1 MTAYVGR
8 KKVGLRS
15 ASQEHRQQGELSSL
29 GKAQT
34 IHVSKYDL
42 HSPRKSTKIYENV
55 GHQNHQNS
63 APPMDRVWEGDSS
76 YLPHKDQVEELDPRD
91 VFGSG
96 SAFGLMGQGT
106 RSGTR
111 AFA

>member
-1 MTAYVGR
+1 
-8 KKVGLRS
+8 
-15 ASQEHRQQGELSSL
+15 
-29 GKAQT
+29 
-34 IHVSKYDL
+34 
-42 HSPRKSTKIYENV
+42 
-55 GHQNHQNS
+55 
-63 APPMDRVWEGDSS
+63 MDRVWEGDSS